1 MPKQSVKHRVLT
13 VKEKLEL
20 IQAIERGVKKAALAR
35 EKGLPLTTVCTIWNS
50 REKLWNSDAAA
61 NLKRCR
67 LRGSSYADVEEAL
80 VLWLKKARS
89 ENLPVSGPLLVEKA
103 RTFALQLRHDD
114 FVCSNGWLARF
125 KARYNIV
132 SKVVSGES
140 AEANKDGA
148 EAWENGQLR
157 QILQDYDPEDIFN
170 MDESALFFKLL
181 PNRTLA
187 FSGETCSGGKHSKDR
202 ISVAFA
208 VNMTG
213 NEKLPLLVIGKAA
226 KPRCF
231 KGGRLPS
238 NVLYRNNG
246 KAWMTAVLFEE
257 YVRLLD
263 RRFAAKNRR
272 VVVVLDNASSHVD
285 VANLTAIKL
294 VFLAPNTTSL
304 SQPLDQG
311 VIRVVKQ
318 LYRKNLLRRMLL
330 AMENGKTYSIDLLGA
345 IHLLAFSWAQV
356 ESTTVQNCFRHA
368 KFVCADNNSAA
379 ANTVEV
385 EDSSCDDL
393 LSEILERQG
402 SAESVSFGAFRDVD
416 NDVATSP
423 GWSDADIIAAVAPTV
438 PPEDSQAD
446 DDDTEEETK
455 DVP

>member
-61 NLKRCR
+61 NLK
-67 LRGSSYADVEEAL
+67 
-80 VLWLKKARS
+80 
-89 ENLPVSGPLLVEKA
+89 
-103 RTFALQLRHDD
+103 
-114 FVCSNGWLARF
+114 SNGWLARF

-285 VANLTAIKL
+285 VANLTAIKGVGDRFRVAKSTVL
-294 VFLAPNTTSL
+294 HCVRRVGEALLSLASRFVTWPNCHEAWSIIDGF
-304 SQPLDQG
+304 Q
-311 VIRVVKQ
+311 
-318 LYRKNLLRRMLL
+318 RKS
-330 AMENGKTYSIDLLGA
+330 EFPGILGA
-345 IHLLAFSWAQV
+345 I
-356 ESTTVQNCFRHA
+356 
-368 KFVCADNNSAA
+368 D
-379 ANTVEV
+379 
-385 EDSSCDDL
+385 
-393 LSEILERQG
+393 G
-402 SAESVSFGAFRDVD
+402 SH
-416 NDVATSP
+416 
-423 GWSDADIIAAVAPTV
+423 IAITAPTEHAASYINRKGLYSV
-438 PPEDSQAD
+438 EL
-446 DDDTEEETK
+446 
-455 DVP
+455 